1 MEHLIAWAGLLGA
14 WELPYVQEWESS
26 FFWVLLVLMLLL
38 TLGLTAYRMRRSADL
53 AQRVE

>member
-14 WELPYVQEWESS
+14 WELRYVQEWESS

-38 TLGLTAYRMRRSADL
+38 TLGLTAYRMRRSANL